1 MKRWFVTLRIVVL
14 VAILVV
20 SLSACREEPI
30 RHRATLS
37 TGWSLSAS
45 SGFDININS
54 DCVEPGQPL
63 VMTLTISSRYESITH
78 LADTP
83 SLDIVLLR
91 NAQPATQVAS
101 WSTSVDYPAT
111 ILPLQ
116 PLETRVYTWTWTPT
130 DAVGPLWVDVH
141 ISLQDAEGRSWS
153 FANHILNTGV
163 GEGYGK
169 LGADDVLVKCADMQP
184 AR

>member
-14 VAILVV
+14 VAILTVT
-20 SLSACREEPI
+20 LSTCREEPI

-37 TGWSLSAS
+37 AGRSLSAS
-45 SGFDININS
+45 SGFNIVINS

-63 VMTLTISSRYESITH
+63 VMTPTLSSRYEVIAH
-78 LADTP
+78 FADTP

-91 NAQPATQVAS
+91 NAQPATQVAN
-101 WSTSVDYPAT
+101 WSTSAEYPAT
-111 ILPLQ
+111 IAPLQ

-141 ISLQDAEGRSWS
+141 ITIQDAEGQTWD
-153 FANHILNTGV
+153 FADHILSAGV

-169 LGADDVLVKCADMQP
+169 LGADDVLAKCADMQP